1 MLYYQVMSPIEINS
15 LLIGNLSFNLQTNER
30 FIQNEKVAFIF
41 LVSYDQAFTKG
52 TKAKKSTRTLET
64 FTLLDPSI
72 LKSNQT
78 FHNRKEELI

>member
-1 MLYYQVMSPIEINS
+1 MLCYQVMSPIEINS

-41 LVSYDQAFTKG
+41 LESYDQAFTKE